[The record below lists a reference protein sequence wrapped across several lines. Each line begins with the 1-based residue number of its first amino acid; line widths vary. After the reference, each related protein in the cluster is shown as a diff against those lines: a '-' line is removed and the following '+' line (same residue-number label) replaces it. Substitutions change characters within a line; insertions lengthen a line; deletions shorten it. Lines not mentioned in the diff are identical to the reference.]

1 MYICKHFKAHE
12 VVPPEIYEKFGERSF
27 QFLDD
32 RLLKLCDALRD
43 TFGSATI
50 NNYKWG
56 GDRVASGLRSPDSP
70 YYSPTSQHTFG
81 RAVDILFKSYTADQV
96 REHIK
101 KFPDEFVGFEDLGIN
116 SITLEDGVSW
126 THIDIRNG
134 KAGVNS
140 FKP

>member
-12 VVPPEIYEKFGERSF
+12 LVPPAIYEKFGERSF
-27 QFLDD
+27 MFLDE
-32 RLLKLCDALRD
+32 RLLKLCDALREE
-43 TFGSATI
+43 FGSATI

-70 YYSPTSQHTFG
+70 YYSPTSQHSFG
-81 RAVDILFKSYTADQV
+81 RAVDILFKDYTAEEV
-96 REHIK
+96 RASLK
-101 KFPDEFVGFEDLGIN
+101 NKGNNWLGHGVT

-126 THIDIRNG
+126 AHIDIRNAEDG
-134 KAGVNS
+134 IHS

>member
-1 MYICKHFKAHE
+1 MYKCKHFKAHE
-12 VVPPEIYEKFGERSF
+12 LVPPAIYDKFGERSF
-27 QFLDD
+27 MFLDD
-32 RLLKLCDALRD
+32 RLLKLCDALREE
-43 TFGSATI
+43 FGSATI

-70 YYSPTSQHTFG
+70 YYSPTSQHSFG
-81 RAVDILFKSYTADQV
+81 RAVDILFKDYSAERV
-96 REHIK
+96 RSVIK
-101 KFPDEFVGFEDLGIN
+101 DDSTIWKNGTGLN

-126 THIDIRNG
+126 LHIDIRNG

>member
-1 MYICKHFKAHE
+1 MYKCKYFKAHE
-12 VVPPEIYEKFGERSF
+12 LVPPAIYDKFGERSF
-27 QFLDD
+27 MFLDD
-32 RLLKLCDALRD
+32 RLLKLCDALREE
-43 TFGSATI
+43 FGSATI

-70 YYSPTSQHTFG
+70 HYSPTSQHSFG
-81 RAVDILFKSYTADQV
+81 RAVDILFKEFDSEHV
-96 REHIK
+96 RNSIK
-101 KFPDEFVGFEDLGIN
+101 KHSNFWCDDMGVD

-126 THIDIRNG
+126 LHIDIRNG

>member
-1 MYICKHFKAHE
+1 MYKCKYFKAHE
-12 VVPPEIYEKFGERSF
+12 VVPPSIYEKFGERSF
-27 QFLDD
+27 MFLDD

-43 TFGSATI
+43 EFGSATI

-70 YYSPTSQHTFG
+70 YYSPTSQHSFG
-81 RAVDILFKSYTADQV
+81 RAVDILFKDVPS
-96 REHIK
+96 
-101 KFPDEFVGFEDLGIN
+101 EFVRDRIKEEPSQFLIAGN
-116 SITLEDGVSW
+116 VYSITLEDGVSW
-126 THIDIRNG
+126 LHIDIRNG

>member
-1 MYICKHFKAHE
+1 MYKCKHFRAHE
-12 VVPPEIYEKFGERSF
+12 LVPPSIYERFGERSF
-27 QFLDD
+27 MFLDC
-32 RLLKLCDALRD
+32 RLLVLCDALREE
-43 TFGSATI
+43 FGSATI

-70 YYSPTSQHTFG
+70 YYSPTSQHSFG
-81 RAVDILFKSYTADQV
+81 RAVDILFKDHTAEEV
-96 REHIK
+96 RAEIK
-101 KFPDEFVGFEDLGIN
+101 ESSKFWTHNIEWSP

-126 THIDIRNG
+126 VHIDIRNG

>member
-1 MYICKHFKAHE
+1 MYKCKHFKAHE
-12 VVPPEIYEKFGERSF
+12 LVPPAIYDKFGERSF
-27 QFLDD
+27 MFLDD
-32 RLLKLCDALRD
+32 RLLKLCDALREE
-43 TFGSATI
+43 FGSATI

-70 YYSPTSQHTFG
+70 YYSPTSQHSFG
-81 RAVDILFKSYTADQV
+81 RAVDILFKDYSAERV
-96 REHIK
+96 RSDIK
-101 KFPDEFVGFEDLGIN
+101 DDSTIWQNGTGLN

-126 THIDIRNG
+126 LHIDIRNG